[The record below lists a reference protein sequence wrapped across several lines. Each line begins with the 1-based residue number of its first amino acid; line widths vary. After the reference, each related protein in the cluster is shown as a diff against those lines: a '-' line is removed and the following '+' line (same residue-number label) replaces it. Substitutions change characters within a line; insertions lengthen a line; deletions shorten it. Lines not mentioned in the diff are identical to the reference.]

1 MGKIKHNP
9 TSRRIIWGERVMN
22 MNGVRIYPA
31 GNSPA
36 VIYACNYLR
45 DRGFEILKKPEMDA
59 THLLLPA
66 PAFEA
71 DLRIRGGGILEHILA
86 DLPEDVTV
94 VGGNLT
100 HPMLSGYRTMDL
112 LKDPY
117 YLAKNADITAHCAAS
132 LAAEKL
138 PVTLSGCQTLI
149 IGWGRIG
156 KCLASLLR
164 AMGATVTVAARKE
177 TDRAMLSALG
187 YNCVSMEEITDR
199 LGRYRLIVNTA
210 PQNVLS
216 AGQMSECMANCLKI
230 DLASQK
236 GMAGNDVIWAK
247 GLPGKMAAESSGALI
262 GQSFIRLMLK
272 KEGM

>member
-1 MGKIKHNP
+1 
-9 TSRRIIWGERVMN
+9 

-31 GNSPA
+31 GNAPA
-36 VIYACNYLR
+36 VIYACNYLQ

-66 PAFEA
+66 PAFET

-86 DLPEDVTV
+86 DLPENVTV
-94 VGGNLT
+94 IGGSLT
-100 HPMLSGYRTMDL
+100 HPMLSGYRTIDL
-112 LKDPY
+112 LKDPC
-117 YLAKNADITAHCAAS
+117 YLAKNAAITAHCAVS
-132 LAAEKL
+132 IAADKL

-164 AMGATVTVAARKE
+164 AMGAIVTVAARKE
-177 TDRAMLSALG
+177 ADRAMLSALG
-187 YNCVSMEEITDR
+187 YGCVSTEDIADR
-199 LGRYRLIVNTA
+199 LERYRLIINTV
-210 PQNVLS
+210 PERVLS
-216 AGQMSECMANCLKI
+216 AQQLRGCMTNCLKI

-236 GMAGNDVIWAK
+236 GMDGSEVIWAK

-262 GQSFIRLMLK
+262 GQSIIRLISK
-272 KEGM
+272 KEGIQ